1 MKKNKQA
8 KPWESIYIDKCSK
21 IKINKKEDSKTKSV
35 IDTG

>member
-1 MKKNKQA
+1 MKKINRQ
-8 KPWESIYIDKCSK
+8 SLGRVYIDKCSK